1 MQTKTMT
8 NQLKR
13 KNIINQLNK
22 LGVHNIEGQALEDV
36 KYTTL
41 LKLLAVKRATLN

>member
-1 MQTKTMT
+1 MQTKTMM

-13 KNIINQLNK
+13 KNIINQLNE
-22 LGVHNIEGQALEDV
+22 LGVHMIEGKSLEDV

-41 LKLLAVKRATLN
+41 LKLLAVKRSAQQ